1 MGGYILF
8 SLFRKHPDIF
18 SGLLLANTKALADGI
33 EVRNNRFSTI
43 NQLKEN
49 PDLNPL
55 IDFHISRFFTKE
67 SHKSHPD
74 MIESV
79 KKMMRQST
87 VAGIIQAQRAMA
99 KRLDSFG
106 LLSQMDFP
114 VSIITGKDD
123 ELISIEE
130 CRQMHHIIKDCKLF
144 IPDFVKVAQ
153 AYCANGIRVEKK
165 NDLDKA
171 FQQALQ
177 NKNGPFI
184 IDIMTVREENVW
196 PMVPGGASLDEMLKG
211 GMTV

>member
-1 MGGYILF
+1 
-8 SLFRKHPDIF
+8 
-18 SGLLLANTKALADGI
+18 
-33 EVRNNRFSTI
+33 
-43 NQLKEN
+43 
-49 PDLNPL
+49 
-55 IDFHISRFFTKE
+55 
-67 SHKSHPD
+67 

-144 IPDFVKVAQ
+144 ILEQ
-153 AYCANGIRVEKK
+153 AAHLSNMEKPEQFNQILFELIERSNKKNRVE
-165 NDLDKA
+165 
-171 FQQALQ
+171 
-177 NKNGPFI
+177 
-184 IDIMTVREENVW
+184 
-196 PMVPGGASLDEMLKG
+196 
-211 GMTV
+211 